1 MKIAV
6 FPGTFDPITLGHLN
20 IIERGLK
27 IFDKVYIAIGFN
39 PNKKTIFNLE
49 MRKEWLIA
57 MFKDDPKIEV
67 VSYEGLTVDLC
78 RKVNAKFILRGLR
91 SFEDFEY
98 EKRIAYVNSELMHDL
113 ESVFLYSNVA
123 FGNVSSSLVREIL
136 SCNGDISKF
145 VPEYVLHQIN
155 LLNQVKN

>member
-1 MKIAV
+1 
-6 FPGTFDPITLGHLN
+6 
-20 IIERGLK
+20 
-27 IFDKVYIAIGFN
+27 
-39 PNKKTIFNLE
+39 
-49 MRKEWLIA
+49 
-57 MFKDDPKIEV
+57 MFFCLSVLWCVI
-67 VSYEGLTVDLC
+67 S
-78 RKVNAKFILRGLR
+78 
-91 SFEDFEY
+91 EY
-98 EKRIAYVNSELMHDL
+98 EKRIAYVNSELMNDL